1 MDKIIPPQN
10 TSSPITNLIYNKC
23 PYCWCEFKNYEEY
36 KLHLTEC
43 GIYIY
48 SKRLS

>member
-10 TSSPITNLIYNKC
+10 SINISSLSKC